1 MKDNIFFSI
10 VSLFYSIMLIIVYFS
25 KQRID
30 SDENAIYKRLVLTN
44 FLGLIIEIFPSTL
57 AIRVINN
64 FNPNLAIF
72 ILKFILYYFV
82 VWILIFTYYIYVI
95 SSKDRYKE
103 KNIYLS
109 KINKMKKIMYF
120 ICIVSIILVT
130 ILPLY
135 ANNINYTY
143 GPSANYVYSLSG
155 VMITFIVFMLI
166 RNFRNIRTKK
176 YTPVFSFI
184 FLGIITMIVQYF
196 NPELTL
202 MIPME
207 TFVTF
212 LMFFTIENPDV
223 KMLNE
228 LYKNKEIMESNY
240 EDKYNFLFEIT
251 QESRNPLKSIENICS
266 NIDEEKDIKV
276 IKENVKDLSNL
287 AKRLDFT
294 INNVMNVSTLDA
306 QKINI
311 IDKKYNLKK
320 VCEELT
326 KRVSLENK
334 KDIEFKYN
342 IPHNDLYLYGD
353 DMKIKQVLYSL
364 IVNSLEKTNVGY
376 VEFKVNVIEKY
387 DYARVIFMVT
397 DSGPGIEIDK
407 INEILSSTGALDK
420 EEVEL
425 LNKKEVDVKL
435 CQKVI
440 KLMGGNL
447 MIKSDLGKGS
457 EFILTIDQRVYHDET
472 KSILSNYEN
481 VVNNYQKALI
491 VSQDKT
497 LISKVKNILNKNDVS
512 YSVLYYGLDAV
523 DKIKSHKKYDFILI
537 SDEMK
542 EVSGLST
549 LKAMQKIKGFNTP
562 CIVMLN
568 ESKKAL
574 AKHYIEDGFSDYIIN
589 EDIDSL
595 NKIIEKY

>member
-251 QESRNPLKSIENICS
+251 QESRNPLKSIESIC
-266 NIDEEKDIKV
+266 NNMEEEKDIKV

-457 EFILTIDQRVYHDET
+457 EFILTIDQRVYHDER
-472 KSILSNYEN
+472 KSILVGYEN

-497 LISKVKNILNKNDVS
+497 LISKIKNILNKNDVS

-549 LKAMQKIKGFNTP
+549 LKEMQKVKGFSSP

-568 ESKKAL
+568 ESKKGL
-574 AKHYIEDGFSDYIIN
+574 AKHYIEDGFRDYIII
-589 EDIDSL
+589 EDIDIL
-595 NKIIEKY
+595 NKKLEKY

>member
-266 NIDEEKDIKV
+266 NIEEEKNIKV

-334 KDIEFKYN
+334 KDIEFKYS

-407 INEILSSTGALDK
+407 INEILSATGALDK

-472 KSILSNYEN
+472 KSILVGYEN
-481 VVNNYQKALI
+481 VVNNYKKALI

-497 LISKVKNILNKNDVS
+497 LISKIKNILNKNDIS

-549 LKAMQKIKGFNTP
+549 LKEMQKIKGFSSP

-568 ESKKAL
+568 ESKKGL
-574 AKHYIEDGFSDYIIN
+574 AKHYIEDGFRDYIII
-589 EDIDSL
+589 EDIDIL
-595 NKIIEKY
+595 NKKLEKY

>member
-1 MKDNIFFSI
+1 MVTFSFSI
-10 VSLFYSIMLIIVYFS
+10 CSLVFMLIFLITYFS
-25 KQRID
+25 KRRLKNKD
-30 SDENAIYKRLVLTN
+30 NSIYSFLIITN
-44 FLGLIIEIFPSTL
+44 IIGLIIDIIGYITMHNLNLNSFLNIIISKLNLIYYFTWLYLFVIYIIYISKITKNSIFSNISKIKYICYL
-57 AIRVINN
+57 IN
-64 FNPNLAIF
+64 ISF
-72 ILKFILYYFV
+72 IL
-82 VWILIFTYYIYVI
+82 
-95 SSKDRYKE
+95 
-103 KNIYLS
+103 
-109 KINKMKKIMYF
+109 
-120 ICIVSIILVT
+120 

-135 ANNINYTY
+135 INNEGDKIYSY
-143 GPSANYVYSLSG
+143 GPSASYVY
-155 VMITFIVFMLI
+155 FISIIFAIIIIYCL
-166 RNFRNIRTKK
+166 FRNLKKITKK
-176 YTPVFSFI
+176 EFI
-184 FLGIITMIVQYF
+184 PLILFVILGLIVMLVQMIFPTVLLLLYSESIITAI
-196 NPELTL
+196 
-202 MIPME
+202 
-207 TFVTF
+207 
-212 LMFFTIENPDV
+212 MFFTIENPDV

-251 QESRNPLKSIENICS
+251 QESRNPLKSIESICNNIK
-266 NIDEEKDIKV
+266 EEKDIKV

-334 KDIEFKYN
+334 KDVEFKYN

-481 VVNNYQKALI
+481 VVNNYKKALI

-549 LKAMQKIKGFNTP
+549 LKEMQKVKGFSSP

-568 ESKKAL
+568 ESKKGL

-595 NKIIEKY
+595 NKILEKY

>member
-1 MKDNIFFSI
+1 MVTFSFSI
-10 VSLFYSIMLIIVYFS
+10 CSLVFMLIFLITYFS
-25 KQRID
+25 KRRLKNKD
-30 SDENAIYKRLVLTN
+30 NSIYSFLIITN
-44 FLGLIIEIFPSTL
+44 IIGLIIDIIGYITMHNLNLNSFLNIIISKLNLIYYFTWLYLFVIYIIYISKITKNSIFSNISKIKYICYL
-57 AIRVINN
+57 IN
-64 FNPNLAIF
+64 ISF
-72 ILKFILYYFV
+72 IL
-82 VWILIFTYYIYVI
+82 
-95 SSKDRYKE
+95 
-103 KNIYLS
+103 
-109 KINKMKKIMYF
+109 
-120 ICIVSIILVT
+120 

-135 ANNINYTY
+135 INNEGDKIYSY
-143 GPSANYVYSLSG
+143 GPSASYVY
-155 VMITFIVFMLI
+155 FISIIFAIIIIYCL
-166 RNFRNIRTKK
+166 FRNLKKITKK
-176 YTPVFSFI
+176 EFI
-184 FLGIITMIVQYF
+184 PLILFVILGLIVMLVQMIFPTVLLLLYSESIITAI
-196 NPELTL
+196 
-202 MIPME
+202 
-207 TFVTF
+207 
-212 LMFFTIENPDV
+212 MFFTIENPDV

-266 NIDEEKDIKV
+266 NIEEEKDIKV

-320 VCEELT
+320 ICEELT

-549 LKAMQKIKGFNTP
+549 LKEMQKIKGFSSP

-568 ESKKAL
+568 ESKKGL

-595 NKIIEKY
+595 NKIIQKY

>member
-1 MKDNIFFSI
+1 MVTFSFSI
-10 VSLFYSIMLIIVYFS
+10 CSLVFMLIFLITYFS
-25 KQRID
+25 KRRLKNKD
-30 SDENAIYKRLVLTN
+30 NSIYS
-44 FLGLIIEIFPSTL
+44 FLIITNIICLIIDIIGYITMHNLNLNSLVNIIISKLNLIYYFTWLYLFVIYIIYISKITKNNIFSNISKL
-57 AIRVINN
+57 KYICYLINL
-64 FNPNLAIF
+64 FF
-72 ILKFILYYFV
+72 IL
-82 VWILIFTYYIYVI
+82 
-95 SSKDRYKE
+95 
-103 KNIYLS
+103 
-109 KINKMKKIMYF
+109 
-120 ICIVSIILVT
+120 
-130 ILPLY
+130 ILPLHI
-135 ANNINYTY
+135 NNEGDKIYSY
-143 GPSANYVYSLSG
+143 GPSASYVY
-155 VMITFIVFMLI
+155 FISIIFAIIIIYCL
-166 RNFRNIRTKK
+166 FRNLKKITKK
-176 YTPVFSFI
+176 EFI
-184 FLGIITMIVQYF
+184 PLILFVILGLIVMLVQMIFPTVLLLLYSESIITAI
-196 NPELTL
+196 
-202 MIPME
+202 
-207 TFVTF
+207 
-212 LMFFTIENPDV
+212 MFFTIENPDV

-266 NIDEEKDIKV
+266 NIEEEKNIKV

-294 INNVMNVSTLDA
+294 INNVMNVSTLDV

-472 KSILSNYEN
+472 KSILVGYEN

-549 LKAMQKIKGFNTP
+549 LKEMQKVKGFSSP

-568 ESKKAL
+568 ESKKGL
-574 AKHYIEDGFSDYIIN
+574 AKHYIEDGFSDYIII

-595 NKIIEKY
+595 NKIIQKY